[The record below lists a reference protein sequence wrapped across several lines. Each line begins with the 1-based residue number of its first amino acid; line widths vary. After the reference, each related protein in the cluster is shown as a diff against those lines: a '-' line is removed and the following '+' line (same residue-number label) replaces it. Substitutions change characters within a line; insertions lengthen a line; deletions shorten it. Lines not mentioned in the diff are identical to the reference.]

1 MAAAAKRRGALI
13 RRLVIAAA
21 AGSAAVLS
29 GCATKSDVRTLQETL
44 SAMQMR
50 QDSVLNSI
58 QRQNR
63 LMLDTLRSSMALTLD
78 TRGQTSHRFEEL
90 SRLIDQT
97 RQLVGENL
105 AAMNALTGRLDAL
118 EAKLNSVTQAPP
130 ASTPPAGASDQSAAQ
145 LYARGMER
153 LNEQSFAA
161 ARTVFQT
168 ITRQYR
174 TDPIAADAQYQ
185 LGEVYYAEENFS
197 SAYTAFEAVPAGWPE
212 SVRAGE
218 ALYRAGVIAQERK
231 DTPRAR
237 RYYDA
242 VIAQYA
248 GSDAAK
254 AAETRRK
261 SLPR

>member
-1 MAAAAKRRGALI
+1 MRRGVGVAVLAMAAAL
-13 RRLVIAAA
+13 
-21 AGSAAVLS
+21 SA
-29 GCATKSDVRTLQETL
+29 CATKSDIRTLQETL
-44 SAMQMR
+44 TAMQMH
-50 QDSVLNSI
+50 QDSVLRNI
-58 QRQNR
+58 QIQNR

-90 SRLIDQT
+90 GRLVDQT

-105 AAMNALTGRLDAL
+105 AAMNALMGRIDAL
-118 EAKLNSVTQAPP
+118 ETKLNTAAQAPAAAPTSP
-130 ASTPPAGASDQSAAQ
+130 ATDQNAAQ

-153 LNEQSFAA
+153 LNEGAYAA
-161 ARTVFQT
+161 ARTVFQG
-168 ITRQYR
+168 ITRQYPK
-174 TDPIAADAQYQ
+174 DPVAADAQYQ
-185 LGEVYYAEENFS
+185 LGEVYYAEQNYS

-231 DTPRAR
+231 ETARAR

-242 VIAQYA
+242 VIEQYA

-254 AAETRRK
+254 AAESRRK